1 MKKIL
6 IQLGILKIRLKNM
19 NNFFSIIA
27 PAKLNINLF
36 VRGKADNGLHLLESD
51 VCFLELSDTI
61 VFKFGENDTLFQ
73 ASTNKSLLIDPKYNL
88 IIESLNSFRNL
99 TGWNKKFEI
108 YLDKNIPIGAG
119 LGGGS
124 ADAAATLILLR
135 KLFNAE
141 SSKKLSISN
150 LYEIADNIGS
160 DIPACLESKS
170 LRISGYGNKIKRRK
184 MSNNY
189 YYLLVNPNIQLSTKE
204 VFSNFKY
211 FSNKISNDKKR
222 DFESMNVY
230 NSLLSSAIYMAPQI
244 NSILSILK
252 NIPNIL
258 AYGMSGSGSTC
269 FGIFNDIK
277 NISSISK
284 YFDDN
289 YFIWYGKK
297 KDYSVNRVRRS
308 KMLENKF

>member
-1 MKKIL
+1 
-6 IQLGILKIRLKNM
+6 M
-19 NNFFSIIA
+19 NDYYSITA
-27 PAKLNINLF
+27 PAKLNLNLF
-36 VRGKADNGLHLLESD
+36 VKGKADNGLHLLESD

-189 YYLLVNPNIQLSTKE
+189 YYLLVNPNIQLSTKQ
-204 VFSNFKY
+204 VFSHFSY
-211 FSNKISNDKKR
+211 FSHDITKNKKNCLGDIGI
-222 DFESMNVY
+222 Y
-230 NSLLSSAIYMAPQI
+230 NSLLSSAISLAPQI
-244 NSILSILK
+244 HTILSVLK
-252 NIPNIL
+252 KLPNII
-258 AYGMSGSGSTC
+258 ACGMSGSGSTC
-269 FGIFNDIK
+269 FGIFKDLK
-277 NISSISK
+277 NILPVYN
-284 YFDDN
+284 YFKDSN
-289 YFIWYGKK
+289 FIWYGGV
-297 KDYSVNRVRRS
+297 KDYSVNRVRCS